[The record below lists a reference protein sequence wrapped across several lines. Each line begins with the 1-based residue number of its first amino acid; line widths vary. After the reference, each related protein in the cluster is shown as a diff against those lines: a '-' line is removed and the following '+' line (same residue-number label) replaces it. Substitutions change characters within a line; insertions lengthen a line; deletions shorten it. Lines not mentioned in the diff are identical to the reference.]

1 MLDTLL
7 GSTSSSGSQQM
18 EEMYSSCGFY
28 LYIFTTFNKMHSP
41 CQARALQ
48 LCFKVA
54 TYYFKI
60 GKGPCRIG
68 TKNIILPVV
77 VFWNNYLYNYLVF
90 SLKVFFSLILNCGH
104 NQVLLV
110 RRLKFKIQK
119 GPSSGLQ
126 TSSLLKMSTVFQTLV
141 VSDQTVLPSQRD
153 VVSTLWLQPADPG
166 LLSGITQDNSVR

>member
-28 LYIFTTFNKMHSP
+28 LYIVTTFNKMHSRY
-41 CQARALQ
+41 QARALQ
-48 LCFKVA
+48 LCFKVT

-68 TKNIILPVV
+68 TKNILPVV
-77 VFWNNYLYNYLVF
+77 VFWNDYLYNYLVF
-90 SLKVFFSLILNCGH
+90 SLKVFFSLTLNYGH

-110 RRLKFKIQK
+110 QRLKFKIQK
-119 GPSSGLQ
+119 GPSGLPDFFPPKNAY
-126 TSSLLKMSTVFQTLV
+126 S
-141 VSDQTVLPSQRD
+141 VSDTC
-153 VVSTLWLQPADPG
+153 
-166 LLSGITQDNSVR
+166 SV